1 MKLSERQQRIV
12 DTLRESEELGVDEL
26 AQRFDVSTQ
35 TIRKDIN
42 QLSEAGLTRRIHGGI
57 ALPASGRNI
66 SFRSRQATNVSAKRA
81 MARACAELIPDG
93 ASVFLGIGTS
103 VALLAEALTERRDL
117 RVLTNNLDVAELLCD
132 YPQISVS
139 LSGGQLRHS
148 DRDLVGGAAVDFIRA
163 HRVDFGVVG
172 AGGLD
177 SEAGLLDF
185 DPREAEVSRTILA
198 CARQR
203 ILLVDQSK
211 WRRRAMVVVDDF
223 NALDLMVTD
232 ALPDDAAAVLAK
244 AGVQVVE
251 AQRPDG
257 KSETESANR

>member
-1 MKLSERQQRIV
+1 MKLTERQQSIV
-12 DTLRESEELGVDEL
+12 DILREAEELGVDEL
-26 AQRFDVSTQ
+26 SRRFDVSTQ

-57 ALPASGRNI
+57 ALPASSRNI
-66 SFRSRQATNVSAKRA
+66 SFRSRQATNVTAKRA
-81 MARACAELIPDG
+81 MAKACAERIPEG

-103 VALLAEALTERRDL
+103 VAMLAEALVERRDL

-132 YPQISVS
+132 YPQISLA

-148 DRDLVGGAAVDFIRA
+148 DRDLVGGAAVDFIRG

-177 SEAGLLDF
+177 SEAGMLDF

-203 ILLVDQSK
+203 ILLADHSK
-211 WRRRAMVVVDDF
+211 WQRRAMVVVDGF
-223 NALDLMVTD
+223 SSLDLMVTD
-232 ALPDDAAAVLAK
+232 TLPEGSVAGLTQ

-251 AQRPDG
+251 TAR
-257 KSETESANR
+257 